1 MTFRFASLGSGSK
14 GNGTLV
20 EAGGVRVLIDCG
32 FGLKDAQARL
42 ARLGL
47 DAAELDAVLVTH
59 EHSDHAGGV
68 ARLAR
73 RFNLP
78 VYGTHGTVRRMKNPE
93 NLRIRSF
100 DADACFEIGG
110 LRVTAFSVPHDAVQ
124 PCQFRFDFGSR
135 SLAVLSDLGHVTP
148 HVTASLR
155 DVDALMLEFN
165 HDPQMLID
173 GPYPPALRARVAGDW
188 GHLSNQQA
196 ADLLARLP
204 HQRLQHLWLTHLSE
218 TNNTPDHALAA
229 IEQCLGVPHTQ
240 ARCATQTDGFSWCEV
255 VG

>member
-20 EAGGVRVLIDCG
+20 DAGGVRVLIDCG
-32 FGLKDAQARL
+32 FGLKDVQARL

-47 DAAELDAVLVTH
+47 EAEQLDAILVTH

-73 RFNLP
+73 RFNKP

-93 NLRIRSF
+93 NLTIRSF
-100 DADACFEIGG
+100 DADACFAIGD
-110 LRVTAFSVPHDAVQ
+110 LQVTAFSVPHDAVQ
-124 PCQFRFDFGSR
+124 PCQFRFDVADR

-148 HVTASLR
+148 HVTATLR
-155 DVDALMLEFN
+155 DLDALMLEFN
-165 HDPQMLID
+165 HDPKMLAE
-173 GPYPPALRARVAGDW
+173 GPYPPMLRARVAGDW

-196 ADLLARLP
+196 AQLLAQLP

-218 TNNTPDHALAA
+218 TNNRPDLALMA
-229 IEQCLGVPHTQ
+229 IEQGLGAPHPL
-240 ARCATQTDGFSWCEV
+240 ARCATQLDGFAWCEV